1 MKKIKLLGYLFLGT
15 TMSLGTVSC
24 GPDNN
29 NTPEKSGTEIGSGT
43 GTGSGSGSG
52 SGTKTETTLNQEELK
67 NQIEITGKKFVAQ
80 FNADDFKPLQDLAK
94 HIEKNYQSQKQFEEV
109 NKWAGDILKDL
120 TTTISRA
127 HETERLYTL
136 VIDASKFKGHFEF
149 KNDRWK
155 RTKDSDNLEFQ
166 FRDQNGQDCLI
177 SLGVSGKM
185 TRLKSKYFNSED
197 HDYVDNPSYYGGRR
211 HIYNTRENILVVPEH
226 VNLLVKQGDKE
237 LLTTTVNTKLT
248 TTGELDL
255 AADALEVNSK
265 TVIINKYEITAKR
278 AYYKGPGSA
287 EADVEIKADGKSL
300 LTAKAK
306 AHGLFTKNGFRNVDA
321 VDFDINILNEI
332 QLKGNCKNGSELVK
346 LTEEADEAGYK
357 KNNELFKEQLADA
370 NNLMD
375 IHLYYNNSTKPSAQ
389 ILWGP
394 TEVENTYRKESYL
407 RSDLMIKFDDKTT
420 YAIEGYFTEANFNG
434 LFKEV
439 VKLGDSFS
447 KLLNF

>member
-1 MKKIKLLGYLFLGT
+1 MKTVKLLGYLFLGT

-43 GTGSGSGSG
+43 GTGSGSGS
-52 SGTKTETTLNQEELK
+52 KTETTLNQEEQK

-94 HIEKNYQSQKQFEEV
+94 HIEKNYQNQKQFEEV

-185 TRLKSKYFNSED
+185 TRLKSKYFNEEDYNYVYDPSSPTSE
-197 HDYVDNPSYYGGRR
+197 RR
-211 HIYNTRENILVVPEH
+211 IYKKREYTLVVPEH
-226 VNLLVKQGDKE
+226 VTLLVKQGNKE
-237 LLTTTVNTKLT
+237 LLTTTVNTNLT
-248 TTGELDL
+248 TKGELDL
-255 AADALEVNSK
+255 TADALEVNSK
-265 TVIINKYEITAKR
+265 TVVLNKYEITAKR
-278 AYYKGPGSA
+278 AYYKGPGNA

-306 AHGLFTKNGFRNVDA
+306 ANGQFTKDGFKNVGA
-321 VDFDINILNEI
+321 VDVDVNIFNEI
-332 QLKGNCKNGSELVK
+332 ELKGNCKNGTWFTELADS
-346 LTEEADEAGYK
+346 ADEAGY
-357 KNNELFKEQLADA
+357 NNNKELLNRCLADA
-370 NNLMD
+370 NSLID
-375 IHLYYNNSTKPSAQ
+375 FHLYYKNSSKPSAQ
-389 ILWGP
+389 ILLGSVP
-394 TEVENTYRKESYL
+394 VEKTFYKDSYL
-407 RSDLMIKFDDKTT
+407 RTELMIKFDDKTT
-420 YAIEGYFTEANFNG
+420 YAIEDYFTENNFKG
-434 LFKEV
+434 LIKEV
-439 VKLGDSFS
+439 TKLGDSFS
-447 KLLNF
+447 KLFDF

>member
-1 MKKIKLLGYLFLGT
+1 MKTVKLLGYLFLGT

-43 GTGSGSGSG
+43 GTGSGSGS
-52 SGTKTETTLNQEELK
+52 KTETTLNQEELK

-80 FNADDFKPLQDLAK
+80 FKADDFKPLQDLAK

-185 TRLKSKYFNSED
+185 TRLKSKYFNEED
-197 HDYVDNPSYYGGRR
+197 YNYVYDPISHRGERR
-211 HIYNTRENILVVPEH
+211 LQRTRENILVVPEH
-226 VNLLVKQGDKE
+226 VTLLVKQGNKE
-237 LLTTTVNTKLT
+237 LLTTTVNINLT
-248 TTGELDL
+248 TKGELDL
-255 AADALEVNSK
+255 TADALEVNSK
-265 TVIINKYEITAKR
+265 TVVLNKYEITAKR
-278 AYYKGPGSA
+278 AYYKGPGNA

-306 AHGLFTKNGFRNVDA
+306 ANGQFTKDGFKNVGA
-321 VDFDINILNEI
+321 VDVDVNILNEL
-332 QLKGNCKNGSELVK
+332 QVKGNCKNGNKLVELTDK
-346 LTEEADEAGYK
+346 AEEAGYN
-357 KNNELFKEQLADA
+357 KNNELFKKYLADA
-370 NNLMD
+370 NALMD

-394 TEVENTYRKESYL
+394 KEVENTYSKENYL
-407 RSDLMIKFDDKTT
+407 RLDLMIKFDDKTT
-420 YAIEGYFTEANFNG
+420 YAIEDYFTENNFKG

-439 VKLGDSFS
+439 TKLGDSFS
-447 KLLNF
+447 KLFDF

>member
-1 MKKIKLLGYLFLGT
+1 M
-15 TMSLGTVSC
+15 TM
-24 GPDNN
+24 
-29 NTPEKSGTEIGSGT
+29 
-43 GTGSGSGSG
+43 
-52 SGTKTETTLNQEELK
+52 
-67 NQIEITGKKFVAQ
+67 
-80 FNADDFKPLQDLAK
+80 
-94 HIEKNYQSQKQFEEV
+94 
-109 NKWAGDILKDL
+109 L
-120 TTTISRA
+120 TIQ
-127 HETERLYTL
+127 
-136 VIDASKFKGHFEF
+136 VIME
-149 KNDRWK
+149 
-155 RTKDSDNLEFQ
+155 
-166 FRDQNGQDCLI
+166 
-177 SLGVSGKM
+177 
-185 TRLKSKYFNSED
+185 
-197 HDYVDNPSYYGGRR
+197 
-211 HIYNTRENILVVPEH
+211 
-226 VNLLVKQGDKE
+226 
-237 LLTTTVNTKLT
+237 
-248 TTGELDL
+248 ELDL
-255 AADALEVNSK
+255 TADALEVSSK

-357 KNNELFKEQLADA
+357 KNNELFKERLADA